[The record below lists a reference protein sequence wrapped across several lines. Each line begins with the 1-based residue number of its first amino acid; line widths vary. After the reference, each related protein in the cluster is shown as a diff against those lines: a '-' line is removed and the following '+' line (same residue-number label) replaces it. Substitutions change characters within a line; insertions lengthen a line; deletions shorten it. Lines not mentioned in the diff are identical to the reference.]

1 MICWLYSIN
10 LTTAMKQT
18 NLTDSEPKSNP
29 DKLTAK
35 QFKDQLAQTIPHLR
49 AFGRSLSGN
58 PDTADDLVQ
67 DTLLKAWSARD
78 SFVGGTSMKAWTFV
92 ILRNTFF
99 SSTRRK
105 KFTANYDET
114 VAERVLS
121 APAPQQDPI
130 HLSDLQRGLMELSED
145 QREAIILVGAG
156 GYAYDEAANIA
167 GCAVG
172 TMKSRVSRARA
183 TLEGIIED
191 GRFTNDTESFGS
203 STSTALENIIE
214 AVIETSPDQ

>member
-1 MICWLYSIN
+1 M
-10 LTTAMKQT
+10 MKQMPVAE
-18 NLTDSEPKSNP
+18 SSP
-29 DKLTAK
+29 KLTSK
-35 QFKDQLAQTIPHLR
+35 QFKEQLTATIPHLR

-67 DTLLKAWSARD
+67 DTLLKAWAARD
-78 SFVGGTSMKAWTFV
+78 SFIGGTSMKAWTFV
-92 ILRNTFF
+92 ILRNTYF

-156 GYAYDEAANIA
+156 GYSYDEAAKIS

-183 TLEGIIED
+183 TLEAILED
-191 GRFTNDTESFGS
+191 GRFSSDKKLFGK
-203 STSTALENIIE
+203 STSTALENIID
-214 AVIETSPDQ
+214 AVPEITPN

>member
-1 MICWLYSIN
+1 M
-10 LTTAMKQT
+10 MKRIQV
-18 NLTDSEPKSNP
+18 NESAP
-29 DKLTAK
+29 KLTSK
-35 QFKDQLAQTIPHLR
+35 QFKDQLAATIPHLR

-78 SFVGGTSMKAWTFV
+78 SFIGGTSMKAWTFV
-92 ILRNTFF
+92 ILRNTYF

-114 VAERVLS
+114 VAERILS

-156 GYAYDEAANIA
+156 GYSYDEAAQIS

-172 TMKSRVSRARA
+172 TMKSRVSRARS
-183 TLEGIIED
+183 TLEGILED
-191 GRFTNDTESFGS
+191 GRFINVKENFGD
-203 STSTALENIIE
+203 STATALENIIG
-214 AVIETSPDQ
+214 AVSEMTPN

>member
-1 MICWLYSIN
+1 M
-10 LTTAMKQT
+10 MKQMPVAESS
-18 NLTDSEPKSNP
+18 L
-29 DKLTAK
+29 KLTSK
-35 QFKDQLAQTIPHLR
+35 QFKEQLTATIPHLR

-67 DTLLKAWSARD
+67 DTLLKAWAARD
-78 SFVGGTSMKAWTFV
+78 SFIGGTSMKAWTFV
-92 ILRNTFF
+92 ILRNTYF

-156 GYAYDEAANIA
+156 GYSYDEAAKIS

-183 TLEGIIED
+183 TLEAILED
-191 GRFTNDTESFGS
+191 GRFSSDKKLFGK
-203 STSTALENIIE
+203 STSTALENIID
-214 AVIETSPDQ
+214 AVPEITPN

>member
-1 MICWLYSIN
+1 
-10 LTTAMKQT
+10 MKQT
-18 NLTDSEPKSNP
+18 RVTENVQ
-29 DKLTAK
+29 KLTPK
-35 QFKDQLAQTIPHLR
+35 QFKAQLTETIPHLR

-78 SFVGGTSMKAWTFV
+78 NFIGGTSMKAWTFV
-92 ILRNTFF
+92 ILRNTYF

-156 GYAYDEAANIA
+156 GYSYEEAAQIS

-183 TLEGIIED
+183 SLEGVIES
-191 GRFTNDTESFGS
+191 GRFSKANESFGK
-203 STSTALENIIE
+203 STATALENIID
-214 AVIETSPDQ
+214 AVAEIAPNK

>member
-1 MICWLYSIN
+1 M
-10 LTTAMKQT
+10 MKQMPVAE
-18 NLTDSEPKSNP
+18 SSP
-29 DKLTAK
+29 KLTSK
-35 QFKDQLAQTIPHLR
+35 QFKEQLTATIPHLR

-58 PDTADDLVQ
+58 PDTTDDLVQ
-67 DTLLKAWSARD
+67 DTLLKAWAARD
-78 SFVGGTSMKAWTFV
+78 SFIGGTSMKAWTFV
-92 ILRNTFF
+92 ILRNTYF

-156 GYAYDEAANIA
+156 GYSYDEAAKIS

-183 TLEGIIED
+183 TLEAILED
-191 GRFTNDTESFGS
+191 GRFSSDKKLFGK
-203 STSTALENIIE
+203 STSTALENIID
-214 AVIETSPDQ
+214 AVPEITPN

>member
-1 MICWLYSIN
+1 M
-10 LTTAMKQT
+10 TKQT
-18 NLTDSEPKSNP
+18 RVTKITQ
-29 DKLTAK
+29 KLTSK
-35 QFKDQLAQTIPHLR
+35 QFKAQLTETIPHLR

-78 SFVGGTSMKAWTFV
+78 SFIGGTSMKAWTFV
-92 ILRNTFF
+92 ILRNTYF

-130 HLSDLQRGLMELSED
+130 HLSDVQRGLMELSAN

-156 GYAYDEAANIA
+156 GYSYEEAAEIS

-172 TMKSRVSRARA
+172 TMKSRVSRAR
-183 TLEGIIED
+183 TSLEGVIED
-191 GRFTNDTESFGS
+191 GRFTKEKENFGKN
-203 STSTALENIIE
+203 TATALENIID
-214 AVIETSPDQ
+214 AVAQIAPNR